1 MNTTSSICPQ
11 PPVWNSIYQ
20 NLCKFHAKNCPTDP
34 PPPVPLILAGWAF
47 STDEEKA
54 SRWKDT
60 LNWAKTHG
68 ALNSIPEISES
79 DFYGTSTRQQVPV
92 L

>member
-54 SRWKDT
+54 TRWQDT

-68 ALNSIPEISES
+68 ALDLIPELSES
-79 DFYGTSTRQQVPV
+79 DFYGTSTRQSI

>member
-1 MNTTSSICPQ
+1 MKTLRICPL

-20 NLCKFHAKNCPTDP
+20 NLCKFHAKNCPTAP

-47 STDEEKA
+47 SNDGEKTT
-54 SRWKDT
+54 RWLDT
-60 LNWAKTHG
+60 QNWATTHG
-68 ALNSIPEISES
+68 ALHLLPELSES
-79 DFYGTSTRQQVPV
+79 DFYGTCTGSSGPD